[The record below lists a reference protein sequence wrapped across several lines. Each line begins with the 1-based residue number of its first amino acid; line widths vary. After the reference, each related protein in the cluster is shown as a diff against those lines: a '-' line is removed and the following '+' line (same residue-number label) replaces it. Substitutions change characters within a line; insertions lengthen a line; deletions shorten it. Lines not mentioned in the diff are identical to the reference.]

1 MSSQSPKDLESLKN
15 SDDAIHPFLKKDET
29 ISSIY
34 SKITRKDNEEAPTL
48 DVIRQDKSKL
58 VEEEYRV
65 KDWALPQVECIKVN
79 HSLDVRTF
87 VDTSKISIEKNVIS
101 MDIHTENEKTTKM
114 KGKMQILFFSG
125 GILKINCINP
135 ANPSKFSFEL
145 IEKPANLTLCE
156 IRDQVQVGSD
166 NLTATIDK
174 THLLVV
180 NFDPFIITVFSTE
193 NNSEEPLF
201 RMNSNRSLRF
211 NENLCADFTFHT
223 KYLYGIPERAHHLLV
238 EDTKKDLPYRFYNLD
253 IFGYAALSRNGV
265 YGCIPI
271 MVTRKKES
279 PTWVSLFWQNGS
291 ETYLEV
297 HKEQEHSDTFW
308 LSERGNL
315 EAYVFVNNS
324 TKEHFE
330 SISNVVGKCA
340 MPQYFSLGY
349 HQSRYS
355 YNDQQD
361 VLSVNQKFNEHE
373 IPYDTITLD
382 IDHTNEMRYFTWNY
396 DLYPDPIV
404 MQETLERDGRKLI
417 TIADPHIKVDDKY
430 KVYQGAVL
438 RDLCIKDKDNKVF
451 VGECWPG
458 ESVYLDYLNEE
469 TQEYWASCYAYENYV
484 ESTPNLFA
492 WNDMNEPSV
501 FEEKDKTLPKDA
513 LHTVKSLSAPEKA
526 FQVEEREVH
535 NLFGYTMSKATY
547 LGLLRRNRDQNIRPH
562 ALSRSFYAGSQK
574 WCTIWTGDTL
584 SSWEHLRISVPM
596 LLSMSLCGLSFV
608 GSDVGGFIGD
618 PEPELMVRWY
628 QLGAFMPYFRG
639 HSDKRCS
646 RREPW
651 MYPKESFELVKEAIK
666 ERYRLLP
673 YWYTLF
679 EEHCRT
685 SLPIMRPLWFD
696 PTSIQCEAIMK
707 DQERFM
713 LGDALMIEPI
723 LEPGIFAIKGPLQEL
738 KGRWYDYYT
747 KREVYPDEEIR
758 FGMERIGCF
767 LRGGNVVPTFD
778 IQNFVKSSKH
788 AKESDINLFV
798 GLDENLTAQG
808 KIYFDDGETFDYKKG
823 AFLRKNIHFQED
835 QLVWENKGNHGYDPN
850 NKVTRA
856 ILMGAKAQK
865 FSKAY
870 LHEDGGSKQ
879 KISLIKNAGNIVLEF
894 AARASKNWKILL
906 H

>member
-1 MSSQSPKDLESLKN
+1 MSSQSPKDLEGVGDRN
-15 SDDAIHPFLKKDET
+15 TFLDSNEN
-29 ISSIY
+29 IASVY
-34 SKITRKDNEEAPTL
+34 SKISRKSQEEEAPSL

-65 KDWALPQVECIKVN
+65 KEWAHSQVECIKAN
-79 HSLDVRTF
+79 NSLKVKTF
-87 VDTSKISIEKNVIS
+87 VDASKVEIRENVIS
-101 MDIHTENEKTTKM
+101 VEIHTENEKTSKLKTR
-114 KGKMQILFFSG
+114 MQILFFSG
-125 GILKINCINP
+125 GIIKLNCVNP

-145 IEKPANLTLCE
+145 VEKPANLTPLRM
-156 IRDQVQVGSD
+156 INRVQ
-166 NLTATIDK
+166 IDSH
-174 THLLVV
+174 HLAASIDESHTLVMD
-180 NFDPFIITVFSTE
+180 FDPFLVTVYSTE
-193 NNSEEPLF
+193 NHSEEPLF
-201 RMNSNRSLRF
+201 EMNSNQSLRF
-211 NENLCADFTFHT
+211 DENLCADFTFHT
-223 KYLYGIPERAHHLLV
+223 ECLYGIPERAHHLLV
-238 EDTKKDLPYRFYNLD
+238 EDTQEDLPYRFYNLD
-253 IFGYAALSRNGV
+253 IFGYAALSKNGV
-265 YGCIPI
+265 YGCIPMMI
-271 MVTRKKES
+271 TRKKES
-279 PTWVSLFWQNGS
+279 PSWVSIFWQNAS

-297 HKEQEHSDTFW
+297 HKSQELSDTFW
-308 LSERGNL
+308 ISERGNL
-315 EAYVFVNNS
+315 ETYVFINNS
-324 TKEHFE
+324 TKDHFE
-330 SISNVVGKCA
+330 SMSNVIGKCA

-349 HQSRYS
+349 HQCRYS

-373 IPYDTITLD
+373 IPCDSITLD
-382 IDHTNEMRYFTWNY
+382 IDHTDEMRYFTWNY
-396 DLYPDPIV
+396 DLFPDPV
-404 MQETLERDGRKLI
+404 MLQEVLERDGRKLI

-430 KVYQGAVL
+430 KVYQGAAL
-438 RDLCIKDKDNKVF
+438 KDLCIKDKDNNVF

-458 ESVYLDYLNEE
+458 ESIYLDYLNEE
-469 TQEYWASCYAYENYV
+469 TQEYWASCYSYENYV
-484 ESTPNLFA
+484 DSTPNLFA

-501 FEEKDKTLPKDA
+501 FEEQDKTLPKDA
-513 LHTVKSLSAPEKA
+513 LHTVKSLAEPEKA

-547 LGLLRRNRDQNIRPH
+547 LGLLRRNKDQNIRPH
-562 ALSRSFYAGSQK
+562 ALSRSFFAGSQK

-608 GSDVGGFIGD
+608 GSDVGGFVGD

-628 QLGAFMPYFRG
+628 QLGTFMPYFRG

-651 MYPKESFELVKEAIK
+651 LCPKGAFELVKEAIK

-685 SLPIMRPLWFD
+685 SMPIMRPVWLD
-696 PTSIQCEAIMK
+696 QTSIRREDLTK

-713 LGDALMIEPI
+713 LGDALLVVPV
-723 LEPGIFAIKGPLQEL
+723 LEPGVFAIKDPLQGLE
-738 KGRWYDYYT
+738 GRWYDYYT
-747 KREVYPDEEIR
+747 KREVLPVEEVH

-767 LRGGNVVPTFD
+767 LKGGNVVPTFD
-778 IQNFVKSSKH
+778 IENFVKSSQQ
-788 AKESDINLFV
+788 AKESNINLLIGV
-798 GLDENLTAQG
+798 NEYSTAQG
-808 KIYFDDGETFDYKKG
+808 SMYFDDGETFNFKKG
-823 AFLRKNIHFQED
+823 AFLRKNIEFQED
-835 QLVWENKGNHGYDPN
+835 QLVWENQGYGGYDPN

-856 ILMGAKAQK
+856 ILMGARTQK

-870 LHEDGGSKQ
+870 LQEDGGTKQ

-894 AARASKNWKILL
+894 AALTSKNWKIFL